1 MSKRVNLNDRI
12 EKPIT
17 SAITAFTT
25 HVDTENEYKSDI
37 DTEIITKNVTNNV
50 NKDVVKSGNN
60 SVVKNETII
69 TQIKSIKVGK
79 SVFKSTY
86 KHDDKAKRAAYFLR
100 EDTINK
106 IEKCSKLS
114 TLKKAEFVD
123 LILNNILTDI
133 LNKIEK

>member
-25 HVDTENEYKSDI
+25 HI
-37 DTEIITKNVTNNV
+37 DTNNEDKNNTDVDKKNVTKNNTQGDKETNTKNVI
-50 NKDVVKSGNN
+50 
-60 SVVKNETII
+60 KNQTTI
-69 TQIKSIKVGK
+69 TQIKSIKIGN
-79 SVFKSTY
+79 SIFKSTY
-86 KHDDKAKRAAYFLR
+86 KNDDKSKRAAYFLR

-133 LNKIEK
+133 LNKLEK